1 MRWGK
6 MTYRAKDLIFPNPW
20 TLLNMIADLIASST
34 LSNSVENPNLS
45 NSEITRQV
53 TPFWD
58 QLASFFFFCFVP
70 FISSKKWLRGTYLRC
85 DYSL

>member
-1 MRWGK
+1 
-6 MTYRAKDLIFPNPW
+6 
-20 TLLNMIADLIASST
+20 MIADLIASST

-58 QLASFFFFCFVP
+58 QLASFVFLMLFMHIIKEELERDVP
-70 FISSKKWLRGTYLRC
+70 PV
-85 DYSL
+85 